1 MCLPT
6 ASCVGDFSFSFL
18 VPFLFIV
25 PVEIRARG
33 AEAELAYR
41 NALLE
46 GKVNVFRAR
55 LLIIGQDRAGKT
67 SLKNSLIGLPFD
79 PEEPST
85 DLLEV
90 NPLKFELS
98 VEQVVEWKAVGD
110 ENKEPQSP
118 EDRCVARLVAEN
130 IMKKKG
136 EEYQRKPEG
145 EKAEGEKR
153 EAPQTT
159 EVYGLR
165 MIGID

>member
-6 ASCVGDFSFSFL
+6 ASCSGDFSFSFL
-18 VPFLFIV
+18 VTVLLIV

-46 GKVNVFRAR
+46 GKVNVCRAR

-67 SLKNSLIGLPFD
+67 SLKKSLIGRPFD
-79 PEEPST
+79 PKEPST
-85 DLLEV
+85 DVLEV

-110 ENKEPQSP
+110 DNKEPQSP

-130 IMKKKG
+130 MMKKKG
-136 EEYQRKPEG
+136 EEYQKKPEE
-145 EKAEGEKR
+145 EKAESEKR
-153 EAPQTT
+153 EAQQTK
-159 EVYGLR
+159 EVYRLE
-165 MIGID
+165 